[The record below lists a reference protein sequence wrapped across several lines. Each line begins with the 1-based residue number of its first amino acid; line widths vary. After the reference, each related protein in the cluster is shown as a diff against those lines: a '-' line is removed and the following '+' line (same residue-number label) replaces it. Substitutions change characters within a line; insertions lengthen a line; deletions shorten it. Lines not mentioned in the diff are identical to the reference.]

1 MRDGFESRESWPF
14 ECLRCLYVW
23 EADYTVRHLSDDH
36 GNEVDIWLSSGVTV
50 QPPWSGTDCP
60 ACGAYHTTSFPAGY
74 LTRHPELMA
83 PPEPR
88 PLADLPVTPVKEIG
102 PVLERAPFSRRLLIA
117 VGVPVMVFVGYEV
130 YQNVLASSV
139 HH

>member
-1 MRDGFESRESWPF
+1 MRDGFETRESWPF
-14 ECLRCLYVW
+14 ECLRCLFVW
-23 EADYTVRHLSDDH
+23 EADYVVRHLTDDH
-36 GNEVDIWLSSGVTV
+36 GNEVEIWLSSGVTV

-83 PPEPR
+83 PPEPVA
-88 PLADLPVTPVKEIG
+88 LADVPVQPVKEISV
-102 PVLERAPFSRRLLIA
+102 PLERAAPPRRLLIA
-117 VGVPVMVFVGYEV
+117 VGVPVVLFVGYEL
-130 YQNVLASSV
+130 YENLLGPTL